1 MIFFLKLSFSGEL
14 LNSRFFPNAKEI
26 SETQGVF
33 VAALHKLNLDYKS
46 EDILAIVVGDGFAPR
61 TGYYIS
67 YLTKW
72 SVISV
77 DPNMKRDFEKIE
89 KIISL
94 KKNLNIFSHKIE
106 DIKITVPEN
115 IKRVIFFF
123 VHSHASLKNSMEV
136 LEYGHKLRVDAISIP
151 CCYND
156 DLGILP
162 SLEYSDPF
170 ILSIHRKVQVYK
182 DIKINQDMLK

>member
-1 MIFFLKLSFSGEL
+1 MPKPLVNFEESNSYYMVKVSKPSLKYIDFFLKLSFSGEL

-89 KIISL
+89 NPKSL
-94 KKNLNIFSHKIE
+94 
-106 DIKITVPEN
+106 
-115 IKRVIFFF
+115 F
-123 VHSHASLKNSMEV
+123 VSLSLSFEE
-136 LEYGHKLRVDAISIP
+136 LIAKLKFLLS
-151 CCYND
+151 
-156 DLGILP
+156 
-162 SLEYSDPF
+162 
-170 ILSIHRKVQVYK
+170 LSILTKLSILHLRCKRGSFLSI
-182 DIKINQDMLK
+182 IK